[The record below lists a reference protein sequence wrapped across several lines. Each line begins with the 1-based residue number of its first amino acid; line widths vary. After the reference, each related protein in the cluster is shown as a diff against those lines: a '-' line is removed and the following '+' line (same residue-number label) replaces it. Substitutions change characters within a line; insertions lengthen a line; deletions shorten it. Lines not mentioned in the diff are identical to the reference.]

1 MHLAQGH
8 TAGRAWDLRA
18 ARCLCGA
25 SRNGMGLG
33 KGRVGG
39 SCWVAPLVAETVLEG
54 PVSPRPHSGLPQQPL
69 AWEMELVMEQ
79 LS

>member
-1 MHLAQGH
+1 MCLAQDH
-8 TAGRAWDLRA
+8 TA
-18 ARCLCGA
+18 
-25 SRNGMGLG
+25 GMGLG

-54 PVSPRPHSGLPQQPL
+54 PVSPRPPSGLLQQPL